1 VGAGVGATKEG
12 KMAPNFSQA
21 TPDRALR
28 FSIISAVNRNVGG
41 SNPPRGANPL
51 VLQLVT
57 DDAFPFDQNVVSVPE
72 FSQRK
77 LLPFLQK
84 PNVFDGKIIENV
96 PSIRLL
102 TESPPALRDGSKNH
116 MWCVPLLGSFNTPWR

>member
-1 VGAGVGATKEG
+1 
-12 KMAPNFSQA
+12 M
-21 TPDRALR
+21 
-28 FSIISAVNRNVGG
+28 
-41 SNPPRGANPL
+41 
-51 VLQLVT
+51 LQLVT

-102 TESPPALRDGSKNH
+102 TESPPALRDGS
-116 MWCVPLLGSFNTPWR
+116 